1 MIKGVRTGFEDED
14 DEVVVVV
21 VIEDDEDDE
30 DVVVSGVVDDVLDFD
45 DEVVFLL
52 ESDFTLDFFTD
63 LDGARSAVFDVDDDL
78 PHNDFPVLIDYC
90 FVFIFY

>member
-14 DEVVVVV
+14 DEDVVVVV
-21 VIEDDEDDE
+21 VGAEDDE
-30 DVVVSGVVDDVLDFD
+30 DVVVSGVVDDVLDFV

-63 LDGARSAVFDVDDDL
+63 LDGDRSDLFDVDDDL

-90 FVFIFY
+90 FVFVFY